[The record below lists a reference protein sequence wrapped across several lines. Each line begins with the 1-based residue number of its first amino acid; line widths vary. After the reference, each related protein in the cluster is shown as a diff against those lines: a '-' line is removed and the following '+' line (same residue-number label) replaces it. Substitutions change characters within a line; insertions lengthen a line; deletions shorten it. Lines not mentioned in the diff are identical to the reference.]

1 MVKLVWSQVAAD
13 DFQEIVEFIAL
24 DKPNAAA
31 GFAKKVVSSVERLVD
46 FPLSGRVI
54 PERASKP
61 YREVIV
67 PPCRVIY
74 LPTMERCEIVRML
87 RSEQQLREGMLP

>member
-1 MVKLVWSQVAAD
+1 MWSPRAAD

-24 DKPNAAA
+24 DKPDAATA
-31 GFAKKVVSSVERLVD
+31 FAKKVVAAVERLID
-46 FPLSGRVI
+46 FPLSGRLL

-74 LPTMERCEIVRML
+74 LPTAERCEIVRIF
-87 RSEQQLREGMLP
+87 RGEQQLRERMLP